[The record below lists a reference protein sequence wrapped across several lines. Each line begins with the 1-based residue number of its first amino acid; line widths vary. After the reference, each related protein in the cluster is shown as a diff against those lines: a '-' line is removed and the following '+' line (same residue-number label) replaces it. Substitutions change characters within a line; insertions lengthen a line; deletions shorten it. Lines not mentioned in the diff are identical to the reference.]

1 MSKKNIPKKQAIP
14 KEIQD
19 EVQRLIDEFNHSEL
33 KESTSLLSAFFGKKT
48 KHGYLARFK
57 GKYLYLDRTDHY
69 EPLPICRL
77 TWNGK
82 MDNWDFAIYRYS
94 TERYDPE
101 EWFFPG
107 EEYVEGTVTGAMKAG
122 MVAYE
127 IR

>member
-1 MSKKNIPKKQAIP
+1 MPKASVP
-14 KEIQD
+14 PEIQA
-19 EVQRLIDEFNHSEL
+19 EVQKLIDEFNRVNL
-33 KESTSLLSAFFGKKT
+33 KESTSLSNAFFPSKK
-48 KHGYLARFK
+48 KRGYSVRFK
-57 GKYLYLDRTDHY
+57 GKYLYLDRTDRI

-82 MDNWDFAIYRYS
+82 MDNWDFAIYKYS
-94 TERYDPE
+94 SNKYDPE

-107 EEYVEGTVTGAMKAG
+107 EEFVDGTVTGAMKAG

>member
-1 MSKKNIPKKQAIP
+1 MPKQSIPPEIQEEVQKLIDKFNREELKDARSLLDAFFPKKI
-14 KEIQD
+14 K
-19 EVQRLIDEFNHSEL
+19 R
-33 KESTSLLSAFFGKKT
+33 
-48 KHGYLARFK
+48 GYSARFK
-57 GKYLYLDRTDHY
+57 GKYLYLDRTDRY

-82 MDNWDFAIYRYS
+82 MDNWDFAIYKYS
-94 TERYDPE
+94 SERYDPE

-107 EEYVEGTVTGAMKAG
+107 EEFVDGTVTGALKAG

>member
-1 MSKKNIPKKQAIP
+1 MSEVIMPRASIPPEAHK
-14 KEIQD
+14 
-19 EVQRLIDEFNHSEL
+19 LIDEFNAENL
-33 KESTSLLSAFFGKKT
+33 KESTSLLNAFFPSKK
-48 KHGYLARFK
+48 KRGYTARFK
-57 GKYLYLDRTDHY
+57 GKYLYLDRTDRS

-82 MDNWDFAIYRYS
+82 MNNWDFAIYKYS
-94 TERYDPE
+94 SNKYDPE

-107 EEYVEGTVTGAMKAG
+107 EEFVDGTVTGAMKAG

>member
-1 MSKKNIPKKQAIP
+1 MPKKQTIP
-14 KEIQD
+14 TEIQE
-19 EVQRLIDEFNHSEL
+19 EVQKLIDEFNRVNL
-33 KESTSLLSAFFGKKT
+33 KESTSLLSAFFSKKI
-48 KHGYLARFK
+48 KRGYSARFK
-57 GKYLYLDRTDHY
+57 GKYLYLDRTDRY

-82 MDNWDFAIYRYS
+82 MDNWDFAIYKYS
-94 TERYDPE
+94 REKYDPE

-107 EEYVEGTVTGAMKAG
+107 EEEVDGTVTGAMKAG

>member
-1 MSKKNIPKKQAIP
+1 MMPKKQAIP
-14 KEIQD
+14 AEIQE
-19 EVQRLIDEFNHSEL
+19 EVQKLIDEFNRVNL
-33 KESTSLLSAFFGKKT
+33 KESTSLLNTFFPRKVKR
-48 KHGYLARFK
+48 GYSARFK
-57 GKYLYLDRTDHY
+57 GKFLYLDRTDRS

-82 MDNWDFAIYRYS
+82 IDNWDFAIYKYS
-94 TERYDPE
+94 SDKYDPE

-107 EEYVEGTVTGAMKAG
+107 EEFVNGTVNGAMKAG